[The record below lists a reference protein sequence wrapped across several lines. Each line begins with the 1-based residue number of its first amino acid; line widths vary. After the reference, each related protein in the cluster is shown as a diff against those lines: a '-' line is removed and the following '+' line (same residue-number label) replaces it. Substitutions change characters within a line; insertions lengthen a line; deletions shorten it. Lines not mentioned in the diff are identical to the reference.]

1 MISNDFN
8 FEDAI
13 KQLENIAN
21 SLEDENTTID
31 KSVELFEKG
40 IKLSKDCSKYLE
52 NVKQKIT
59 LLTDLEGED
68 VND

>member
-8 FEDAI
+8 FEAAI
-13 KQLENIAN
+13 RQLENIAN